1 MSIFP
6 DPRKLIAR
14 KPENRFL
21 SRAPSLAQDLEWMS
35 SRASRCWP
43 SQPHLHQRALVLHS
57 QLVTVATT
65 ATTARRSTASRAR
78 TLVHDLG
85 LDLGLGLLIV
95 PGGST
100 TSASA
105 LALERSP
112 ASPARGVTEA
122 LLLVLPPVELP
133 APTPVLLPAA
143 NHAANCSFNMLF

>member
-14 KPENRFL
+14 KPVNRFH
-21 SRAPSLAQDLEWMS
+21 SRAPSLAPDPEWMS

-65 ATTARRSTASRAR
+65 ATTARRPTASRAR
-78 TLVHDLG
+78 TLVP
-85 LDLGLGLLIV
+85 DLGLGLGRLIV

-122 LLLVLPPVELP
+122 LLLVLPLVELP
-133 APTPVLLPAA
+133 ALVPTPVLLPAA
-143 NHAANCSFNMLF
+143 NHAASCNFNMLF